1 MIYLTKQGM
10 KHLSEL
16 KEFVSHPR
24 VSWPTLDEKISG
36 VWRICRMRIMWKEM
50 LKMLEKQMSGM
61 KFSKD
66 ILDECYSFIKEMIE
80 ALLDV
85 LLKSTKLNA
94 KSKEFYPKK

>member
-1 MIYLTKQGM
+1 
-10 KHLSEL
+10 
-16 KEFVSHPR
+16 
-24 VSWPTLDEKISG
+24 
-36 VWRICRMRIMWKEM
+36 
-50 LKMLEKQMSGM
+50 MLEKQMSGM